1 MKETETPPDA
11 LFHADNIIVHR
22 LSAGEDRHLRTG
34 THLFKQGPG
43 LLSVRLLHILAEVQG
58 DEGGFPPGGV
68 LRQLVEQ
75 RVKGIVRVEELAFL
89 QGQIIAL
96 LDGEAVEVGVPCL
109 LYTSPSPRD

>member
-58 DEGGFPPGGV
+58 DEGGLPPGGV

-75 RVKGIVRVEELAFL
+75 RVKGTVRVEELAFL
-89 QGQIIAL
+89 QGQIIA
-96 LDGEAVEVGVPCL
+96 
-109 LYTSPSPRD
+109 